1 METMKMNLETTKN
14 KMPKKAR
21 IFFDKLQNYLD
32 TKVYYY
38 GSIQRFDYLPEC
50 SDIDAAIFTDNF
62 ESTILKL
69 QNFLNVKKK
78 DSFKKF
84 IIKLD
89 AFNNIAF
96 GYKIKYED
104 KDDVFT
110 AEIAIYNVKDK
121 KKALEEQITK
131 CDIPNYVSFLLY
143 ILKNLYYRFHVLP
156 FNVFFSLKKFCLNEL
171 VNGKDS
177 EYIIL

>member
-1 METMKMNLETTKN
+1 MEKTKMNLAITKN
-14 KMPKKAR
+14 NMPKNAR

-50 SDIDAAIFTDNF
+50 SDIDAAVFTDNF

-69 QNFLNVKKK
+69 QHFLNVKKK

-89 AFNNIAF
+89 AFNNIAY

-104 KDDVFT
+104 KDDTFT
-110 AEIAIYNVKDK
+110 AEIAIYNIKDK

-131 CDIPNYVSFLLY
+131 CDIPIYISILLY
-143 ILKNLYYRFHVLP
+143 ILKNLYYRFHILP
-156 FNVFFSLKKFCLNEL
+156 FNVFFSLKKFCLNIL
-171 VNGKDS
+171 VNGKQS
-177 EYIIL
+177 EYILL